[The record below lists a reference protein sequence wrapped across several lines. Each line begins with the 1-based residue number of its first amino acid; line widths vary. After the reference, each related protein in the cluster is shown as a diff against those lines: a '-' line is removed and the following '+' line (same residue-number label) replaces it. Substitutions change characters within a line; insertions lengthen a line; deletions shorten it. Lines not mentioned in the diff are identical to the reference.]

1 MTNSKQMKMWQ
12 DIVRFIECKLRMLEK
27 NRNHHHSSAMHV
39 HPSGVGASNT
49 VSLLSTYQA
58 SSNVVIRNQ
67 NTASNVGVRN
77 QNSSHVTASNVGVR
91 NQNSSHVTA
100 SNVGVRNQNSSHV
113 ADKPQNNLNIRPMS
127 RNNSKMLQ
135 EHPQEN

>member
-91 NQNSSHVTA
+91 NQNSSHV
-100 SNVGVRNQNSSHV
+100 